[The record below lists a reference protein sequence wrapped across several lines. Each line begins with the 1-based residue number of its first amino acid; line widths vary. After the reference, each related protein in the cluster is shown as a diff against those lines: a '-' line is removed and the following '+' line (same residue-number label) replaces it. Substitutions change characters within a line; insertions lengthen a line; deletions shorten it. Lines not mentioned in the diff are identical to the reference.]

1 MNHADEILSILREE
15 IEQYDSRTRQAETG
29 TVLEI
34 GDGIATV
41 YGLDRAVYGELIE
54 FDTGAQGM
62 VLNLE
67 RDSVGIVLLG
77 SPAGLCLPR
86 REKIRIAS
94 SMATRSTA
102 VTRMA
107 ISTRLP
113 FFRRAT

>member
-1 MNHADEILSILREE
+1 MTPSNSELMILLASLS
-15 IEQYDSRTRQAETG
+15 YPDSAASTRPEAE
-29 TVLEI
+29 
-34 GDGIATV
+34 
-41 YGLDRAVYGELIE
+41 
-54 FDTGAQGM
+54 
-62 VLNLE
+62 
-67 RDSVGIVLLG
+67 LG
-77 SPAGLCLPR
+77 SPAGFCLPR